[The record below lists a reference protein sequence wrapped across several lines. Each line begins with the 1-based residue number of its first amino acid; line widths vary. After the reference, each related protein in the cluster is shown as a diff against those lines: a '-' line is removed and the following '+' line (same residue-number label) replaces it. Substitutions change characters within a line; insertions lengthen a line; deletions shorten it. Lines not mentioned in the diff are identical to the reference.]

1 MARRSLNKPKPLVV
15 AAGGQRHS
23 SQKRL
28 AANTQQSITSGEEFS
43 LQDVEDE
50 DEPDL
55 PGPSDNPLALAP
67 TNRRSVTTKTKA
79 LDIHYFFTEVE
90 SPTAD
95 SMKVVQKACNICIKS
110 YSADKDKAPK
120 NSPNYFYT
128 KSTGILN
135 LCCHLKNLHCTE
147 YDLAA
152 AKYNW
157 PPKLLSQSGVASTHK
172 DDRKLRNPD
181 IPLFS
186 PSSFLDHLACFIIA
200 DDQSIHVVKC
210 PEF

>member
-1 MARRSLNKPKPLVV
+1 MARCSSNKPKPLVV

-55 PGPSDNPLALAP
+55 P
-67 TNRRSVTTKTKA
+67 VTTKTKA

-135 LCCHLKNLHCTE
+135 LCCHLKNPHCTE

-200 DDQSIHVVKC
+200 DDQSIRVVKC